1 MKFNRIQISDFT
13 FYIFIIMDSNESF
26 ELVWGHGMFTEGKQY
41 IVETSHGFYK
51 GTYKKSEM
59 EVPYVIL
66 YNVKK
71 DECTNDKTTMR
82 EVIFYRE
89 DKFYDAEKYI
99 KDLKHNAQQAQH
111 SMETRALNKI
121 LRQLVDEN
129 FTVYKIEPNK
139 CQH

>member
-1 MKFNRIQISDFT
+1 
-13 FYIFIIMDSNESF
+13 MDSNESF

-41 IVETSHGFYK
+41 IVESSQGFYK
-51 GTYKKSEM
+51 GTYKKSDM
-59 EVPYVIL
+59 ALPYVIL

-71 DECTNDKTTMR
+71 DETTMR

-99 KDLKHNAQQAQH
+99 KELKYNAQQAQH

-121 LRQLVDEN
+121 LKKVVNET
-129 FTVYKIEPNK
+129 FYWV
-139 CQH
+139 